1 MVRTHGGYCFHREQ
15 GSPPDYCVPSAKWPC
30 ASGEKYYGQGP
41 MQISY
46 NYNYGAA
53 GEAIGVDLLSHPDL
67 VATDPVISF
76 QTAIWFWM
84 TPQSP
89 KPSPHDVM
97 VGRWQPENRDRYLA
111 LDVTISLK
119 KASWLRMTP
128 QSSRPPSSS
137 SDDIIIGRWQPADR
151 DVEAG
156 EIAGYGVITEIIDGG
171 VECGKG
177 IVEPG
182 SRDRIGYYKRY
193 CDILGVSY
201 GDNLDCNNQTLFGR

>member
-1 MVRTHGGYCFHREQ
+1 
-15 GSPPDYCVPSAKWPC
+15 
-30 ASGEKYYGQGP
+30 

-97 VGRWQPENRDRYLA
+97 VGRWQPENRDRYLP

-177 IVEPG
+177 TVEPG